1 MDSDDLFGSSVW
13 ATGSSTPNLPAK
25 ETLDLVDDDE
35 PAFGDIAVA
44 PASDAAFDDFD
55 DFNEPTAGTDDT
67 FGDDFGDFGEAQEPL
82 SATGF
87 DEPVLAAAPL
97 VAEPDPLWGEAW
109 HPLRLEPMPPPH
121 ELAEQVETLLAP
133 IYDSDHLAQFLSD
146 DGIRQAEG
154 LNQTLVTP
162 ESRALFQ
169 SIFASY
175 PPATRPPDWIRSRIR
190 RQHLI
195 SLGIPINLDEV
206 LPQANGKPMPELQ
219 ITTRP
224 ASTPP
229 GELGKR
235 SPAVRNVP
243 ASSYPSR
250 SGTPQPQSARP
261 GPSSAAQSLGLGPKP
276 SLDKSKVNEMLEL
289 ETDSLSILPLTKLQS
304 HLVTMRN
311 LTADASAVLTHLLQT
326 KDALQQ
332 DSETYNGLIGE
343 LVGEATRSKIA
354 QRGRAGSK
362 RSSAFS

>member
-1 MDSDDLFGSSVW
+1 MDDDLFGGSSVW
-13 ATGSSTPNLPAK
+13 ATSATP
-25 ETLDLVDDDE
+25 ETRQKPLDDDDE
-35 PAFGDIAVA
+35 PAPAVVA
-44 PASDAAFDDFD
+44 EAASFDDFD
-55 DFNEPTAGTDDT
+55 DFNEPTEATDDD
-67 FGDDFGDFGEAQEPL
+67 FGDDFGDFGDAQAPF

-87 DEPVLAAAPL
+87 DEPGAIAPPAL
-97 VAEPDPLWGEAW
+97 TEEPDSTWGEAW
-109 HPLRLEPMPPPH
+109 HPLRLEPFPPPN
-121 ELAEQVETLLAP
+121 ELSERVEELLAP
-133 IYDSDHLAQFLSD
+133 IYDSTALAQWVTD
-146 DGIRQAEG
+146 ENIRQAEG

-162 ESRALFQ
+162 ESRTLFQ
-169 SIFASY
+169 TIFATY

-235 SPAVRNVP
+235 AAAGRNLP

-250 SGTPQPQSARP
+250 SGTPQPSASPSARP
-261 GPSSAAQSLGLGPKP
+261 APASAAQNLGLGPKP
-276 SLDKSKVNEMLEL
+276 ALDKDKAAELLAL
-289 ETDSLSILPLTKLQS
+289 ETDSLSLLPLPRLQA
-304 HLVTMRN
+304 HLASLRS
-311 LTADASAVLTHLLQT
+311 LTADASAQLTHLLQT

-343 LVGEATRSKIA
+343 LVSEATRSKIA
-354 QRGRAGSK
+354 QRGRSGSSK